1 MSVLVKTS
9 HIWGKEVTD
18 NSIIVE
24 NGKIKRIGFYG
35 DLSKDFMGEIHDYEK
50 GMVIPGFCD
59 AHLHMAWLGQT
70 LTLCDLR
77 ECKSSAEFLDKIR
90 AYAKKLAPG
99 EFLRGF
105 GWDDRAWSDNEK
117 PTRWLIDDATCG
129 HKCSLTK
136 VDGHSFLI
144 NSEFMMECGVTGET
158 TDTPGGRIG
167 KNQDGE
173 PDGMFYD
180 SAFDEYA
187 RKKIPSPTTDQL
199 ESFLLKAA
207 EHLLSYGITS
217 CRTFGTLD
225 DFVTLAHMDRKGIL
239 KIRTCACIPENALA
253 WAVDLSAK
261 TGTGS
266 EMFWTGQLKL
276 FADGSLGSKTALVS
290 EPYSDGTKGI
300 EVTTI
305 REMKEKITMAH
316 QIGLGVAIHAIG
328 DEAVKNVLNVFGE
341 SSDQD
346 TIEHFQCAKP
356 QSIALAAKLGIPV
369 VVNPSHMPLDAEA
382 IKVEWPKLAQN
393 SYPLASLIKAGA
405 IVGFGSDAPV
415 VDPNPL
421 TALACAT
428 TRGRTVYDQ
437 INPQEAIS
445 FSQAIRI
452 ATKESS
458 AIIGGPERGLIEEG
472 QAADF
477 AVLLDDIRGKDPW
490 DVEKVPFVATY
501 VAGERVWKK

>member
-1 MSVLVKTS
+1 MSILIKAS

-18 NSIIVE
+18 NSILVE
-24 NGKIKRIGFYG
+24 NGKIKQIGFFE
-35 DLSKDFMGEIHDYEK
+35 DLSKNFSGEIHDYKK
-50 GMVIPGFCD
+50 GIIIPGFCD

-77 ECKSSAEFLDKIR
+77 GCKSSAEFLNKIR

-105 GWDDRAWSDNEK
+105 GWDNRTWSDHEK

-144 NSEFMMECGVTGET
+144 NSEFMKECGVTKET
-158 TDTPGGRIG
+158 PDPPGGKIG

-199 ESFLLKAA
+199 EGFLLKAA

-217 CRTFGTLD
+217 CRSFGTLD

-266 EMFWTGQLKL
+266 GMFWTGQLKL

-300 EVTTI
+300 EVTTV

-328 DEAVKNVLNVFGE
+328 DEAVKNVLHVFGE
-341 SSDQD
+341 SSGQD

-356 QSIALAAKLGIPV
+356 QSIALAAKLNIPV

-382 IKVEWPKLAQN
+382 IKIEWLKLAQY
-393 SYPLASLIKAGA
+393 SYPLNSLVKAGVT
-405 IVGFGSDAPV
+405 VGFGSDAPV

-428 TRGRTVYDQ
+428 TRGRTTDNQ
-437 INPQEAIS
+437 INSQEAIS
-445 FSQAIRI
+445 FSQAMRI

-458 AIIGGPERGLIEEG
+458 NIIGGPKRGVLEEG
-472 QAADF
+472 FVADF
-477 AVLLDDIRGKDPW
+477 AILSEDIRGKDPW
-490 DVEKVPFVATY
+490 DVEKIPFVATY